1 MKIPKTLPEGSTDVL
16 GRAGREREETDV
28 YLLLFTGRVHFQ
40 YLSSATYYEQRWGSN
55 TEQNKLSP
63 QNVIFMER
71 NIQ

>member
-16 GRAGREREETDV
+16 GRAGREREETDA
-28 YLLLFTGRVHFQ
+28 YLLLLTGRVHFQ
-40 YLSSATYYEQRWGSN
+40 YLSCAMCYEQRWGSN